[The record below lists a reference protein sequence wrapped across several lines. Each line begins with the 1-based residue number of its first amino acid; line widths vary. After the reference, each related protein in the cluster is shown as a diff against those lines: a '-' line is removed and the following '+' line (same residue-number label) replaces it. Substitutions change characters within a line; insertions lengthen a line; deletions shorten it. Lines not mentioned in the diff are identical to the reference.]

1 MRQVL
6 LQSRAA
12 LLYCKVGQ
20 ELLQS
25 EQSLLQSGETLLQSG
40 TAITNYGSTPFW
52 DKDKWRHMFTN
63 RTNAVWEWSFLIWR
77 NGQQR
82 AQTFLQKLHH
92 ILLWS
97 RSILNQIRKCC
108 KQAVYAF
115 FLTNNPFSTLAP
127 KIV

>member
-1 MRQVL
+1 ML

-12 LLYCKVGQ
+12 LLYCEVGQ

-63 RTNAVWEWSFLIWR
+63 RANAV
-77 NGQQR
+77 
-82 AQTFLQKLHH
+82 
-92 ILLWS
+92 
-97 RSILNQIRKCC
+97 
-108 KQAVYAF
+108 
-115 FLTNNPFSTLAP
+115 
-127 KIV
+127 